1 MAARALDCTCAQPSR
16 CYSRKFWRLIMNINV
31 CCGVSRGHRSPTALP
46 IANLEGWI
54 RRPLQPVISRV
65 ESWLRALHLREIGA
79 QPKLGSE
86 SLGICFQLA
95 TRTRNKFMLCWR
107 IVPSTRE
114 HQTNRP
120 NTARIT
126 DGLIDESS
134 SPCTV
139 P

>member
-1 MAARALDCTCAQPSR
+1 MAAQALDCTVPSHCNIIR
-16 CYSRKFWRLIMNINV
+16 EKFWRFITNINAA
-31 CCGVSRGHRSPTALP
+31 GVSSGHRSPTALP

-79 QPKLGSE
+79 QPKLGSG
-86 SLGICFQLA
+86 SLGVLLPVGGMAWEQIHAVLENRSIQ
-95 TRTRNKFMLCWR
+95 RG
-107 IVPSTRE
+107 

-126 DGLIDESS
+126 DNLIDESS
-134 SPCTV
+134 SPCTE